1 MGINLHEEKE
11 VDRDV
16 EDLEVT
22 QMRGKMAQHSEET
35 NELFNLM
42 ARSIKKRCEE
52 RVNLYMVEE
61 TVQKQKDL
69 PVVMDEAEMDD
80 FMLSN
85 EHHEDSRVVSSRGN
99 SPPKDWGDADEIGDA
114 ENGE

>member
-1 MGINLHEEKE
+1 MNTASCDHLHLSSNNSLPVYNEHRSSGSSLQKWQPRANPPPIKTIELMGLNLHEEKE

-22 QMRGKMAQHSEET
+22 MMRGKMAQHSEET

-52 RVNLYMVEE
+52 RVNLYTVEE
-61 TVQKQKDL
+61 T
-69 PVVMDEAEMDD
+69 
-80 FMLSN
+80 
-85 EHHEDSRVVSSRGN
+85 
-99 SPPKDWGDADEIGDA
+99 I
-114 ENGE
+114 